1 MKKAMMM
8 GVILAGVLGAF
19 SASAADESFLYWMVN
34 TSDGT
39 AGKIEYDTVQ
49 VRAFKTDDGVDS
61 GSALTLY
68 YGNGSAYPVGEAGK
82 FVSADDA
89 AAGLPFYASLATSYG
104 SSYSYVVELFND
116 SVKVGQ
122 SASLLYTDAMARNYV
137 ELMTTAGTL
146 PVMSTWM
153 AGGFTAVPEP
163 NSAMLVILGCV
174 ALALRCRKPK
184 TRG

>member
-1 MKKAMMM
+1 MKKTMMM
-8 GVILAGVLGAF
+8 GVVLAGVLGAF
-19 SASAADESFLYWMVN
+19 SASAADESFLYWMVD

-39 AGKIEYDTVQ
+39 ADKITYDSVQ

-61 GSALTLY
+61 PGSVLTLY
-68 YGNGSAYPVGEAGK
+68 YGNAIEAGTY
-82 FVSADDA
+82 VSADDA

-163 NSAMLVILGCV
+163 NSAMLVILGCA
-174 ALALRCRKPK
+174 ALALRRRKPK

>member
-8 GVILAGVLGAF
+8 GVVLAGVLGAF

-89 AAGLPFYASLATSYG
+89 AAGLPFYASLADSYG

-116 SVKVGQ
+116 SVKVGE
-122 SASLLYTDAMARNYV
+122 SAPLLYTEAMAKNIAYV
-137 ELMTTAGTL
+137 TSAGTI
-146 PVMSTWM
+146 PASAVWS

-163 NSAMLVILGCV
+163 NSALLVILGCV
-174 ALALRCRKPK
+174 ALALRRRKPK

>member
-8 GVILAGVLGAF
+8 GVVLAGVLGAF
-19 SASAADESFLYWMVN
+19 SASAADESFLYWMVD

-39 AGKIEYDTVQ
+39 ADKITYDSVQ

-61 GSALTLY
+61 PGSVLTLY
-68 YGNGSAYPVGEAGK
+68 YGNAIEAGTY
-82 FVSADDA
+82 VSAEDA
-89 AAGLPFYASLATSYG
+89 IALPFYASLATSYTDG
-104 SSYSYVVELFND
+104 YSYVIELFND
-116 SVKVGQ
+116 SVKVGR
-122 SASLLYTDAMARNYV
+122 SDPLAY
-137 ELMTTAGTL
+137 TTAAAQEYIVQMTSAGTI
-146 PVMSTWM
+146 PGSAVWS

-174 ALALRCRKPK
+174 ALALRRRKPK

>member
-8 GVILAGVLGAF
+8 GVVLAGVLGAF
-19 SASAADESFLYWMVN
+19 SASAIEGSFLYWMVN

-39 AGKIEYDTVQ
+39 TDEITYDRVQ
-49 VRAFKTDDGVDS
+49 VRAYTGTDVDS

-68 YGNGSAYPVGEAGK
+68 YGNGSQVDTDMGTT
-82 FVSADDA
+82 FMSASDVAD
-89 AAGLPFYASLATSYG
+89 GLPFYAALATSYG

-116 SVKVGQ
+116 SVKVGE
-122 SASLLYTDAMARNYV
+122 SAPLLYTDAMAKNIAYV
-137 ELMTTAGTL
+137 TSAGTL
-146 PVMSTWM
+146 PASAVWS

-163 NSAMLVILGCV
+163 NSALLVILGCA
-174 ALALRCRKPK
+174 ALALRRRKPD

>member
-8 GVILAGVLGAF
+8 GVVLAGVLGAF
-19 SASAADESFLYWMVN
+19 SASAVDESFLYWMV
-34 TSDGT
+34 
-39 AGKIEYDTVQ
+39 DTDATTDFTYNKVQ

-61 GSALTLY
+61 PGSVLTLY
-68 YGNGSAYPVGEAGK
+68 YGNAIEAGTY
-82 FVSADDA
+82 VSADDA

-146 PVMSTWM
+146 PVMSTWS

-174 ALALRCRKPK
+174 ALALRRRKPK

>member
-1 MKKAMMM
+1 MKKTMMM
-8 GVILAGVLGAF
+8 GVVLAGVLGAF
-19 SASAADESFLYWMVN
+19 SVSAADESFLYWMVD

-39 AGKIEYDTVQ
+39 ADKITYDSVQ

-61 GSALTLY
+61 PGSVLTLY
-68 YGNGSAYPVGEAGK
+68 YGNAIEAGTY
-82 FVSADDA
+82 VSAEDA
-89 AAGLPFYASLATSYG
+89 IAGLPFYASLATSYG

-122 SASLLYTDAMARNYV
+122 SATLLYTDAMARNYV

-146 PVMSTWM
+146 PVMSTWS

-174 ALALRCRKPK
+174 ALALRRRKPK

>member
-8 GVILAGVLGAF
+8 GVVLAGVLGAF
-19 SASAADESFLYWMVN
+19 SASAADESFLYWMVD

-39 AGKIEYDTVQ
+39 ADKITYDSVQ

-61 GSALTLY
+61 PGSVLTLY
-68 YGNGSAYPVGEAGK
+68 YGNAIEAGTY
-82 FVSADDA
+82 VSAEDA
-89 AAGLPFYASLATSYG
+89 IAGLPFYASLADAYG

-122 SASLLYTDAMARNYV
+122 SDTPLAYTTAAAQGYIAQ
-137 ELMTTAGTL
+137 MTSAGTL
-146 PVMSTWM
+146 PAMSTWM

-174 ALALRCRKPK
+174 ALALRRRKPK